1 MSSRSC
7 PDWPDLMEVAPDL
20 HFMHCTLGE
29 VHLPPEAFVQISGIS
44 QDTVSICC
52 DLESHVY
59 NPEHTDPQIVAA
71 LRGTHW
77 IALSEVSSSRP

>member
-1 MSSRSC
+1 VSSHSC

-20 HFMHCTLGE
+20 KFMHCTLGE
-29 VHLPPEAFVQISGIS
+29 VHLPPEAFVQLAGVS
-44 QDTVSICC
+44 QGGVSICC

-59 NPEHTDPQIVAA
+59 NPAHTDPRIVAA

-77 IALSEVSSSRP
+77 IALGELSGSRG

>member
-20 HFMHCTLGE
+20 KFMHCTLGE
-29 VHLPPEAFVQISGIS
+29 VHLPPEAFVQLAGVS
-44 QDTVSICC
+44 QDGVSICC

-59 NPEHTDPQIVAA
+59 NPAHTDPRIVVA
-71 LRGTHW
+71 LHGTHW
-77 IALSEVSSSRP
+77 IALGELSGSRG